1 MTKSKLKKI
10 RTQIKENAYYYF
22 WGAVTPVV
30 VAGQVYVGNG
40 YRRLSETGDAISAD
54 INLLIEVIS
63 MPTQEEFYFE
73 PDDPYGQMPIIQ

>member
-1 MTKSKLKKI
+1 MKKI

-22 WGAVTPVV
+22 WGAVTLVV

-63 MPTQEEFYFE
+63 MPTQQEFYLE
-73 PDDPYGQMPIIQ
+73 PNDPYGQMPIIQ

>member
-1 MTKSKLKKI
+1 MKKI
-10 RTQIKENAYYYF
+10 RTQIKENAYQYF
-22 WGAVTPVV
+22 WGAVTLVV

-63 MPTQEEFYFE
+63 MPTQEFYLE
-73 PDDPYGQMPIIQ
+73 PNDPYGQMPIIQ

>member
-1 MTKSKLKKI
+1 MGI

-22 WGAVTPVV
+22 WGAVTLVV

>member
-1 MTKSKLKKI
+1 MGI

-22 WGAVTPVV
+22 WGAVTLVV

-54 INLLIEVIS
+54 INLLIEMIS
-63 MPTQEEFYFE
+63 MPMEKDYYFE
-73 PDDPYGQMPIIQ
+73 PDDPYNGMPIIQ

>member
-1 MTKSKLKKI
+1 MKKI

-22 WGAVTPVV
+22 WGAVTLVV
-30 VAGQVYVGNG
+30 VSGQVYVGNG

-63 MPTQEEFYFE
+63 MPMEREFIYE
-73 PDDPYGQMPIIQ
+73 PLVPPPTSRMPIIQ

>member
-1 MTKSKLKKI
+1 MKKI

-22 WGAVTPVV
+22 WGAVTLVV

-63 MPTQEEFYFE
+63 MPTQEFYLE
-73 PDDPYGQMPIIQ
+73 PNDPYGQMPMIQ

>member
-1 MTKSKLKKI
+1 MKKI

-22 WGAVTPVV
+22 WGAVTLVV

-63 MPTQEEFYFE
+63 MPTQEFYLK
-73 PDDPYGQMPIIQ
+73 PNDPYGQMPIIQ

>member
-1 MTKSKLKKI
+1 MKKI

-22 WGAVTPVV
+22 WGAVTLVV

>member
-1 MTKSKLKKI
+1 MGI

-22 WGAVTPVV
+22 WGAVTLVV

-73 PDDPYGQMPIIQ
+73 PDDPYDQMPIIQ

>member
-1 MTKSKLKKI
+1 MGI

-22 WGAVTPVV
+22 WGAVTLVV

-73 PDDPYGQMPIIQ
+73 PNDPYGQMPIIQ

>member
-1 MTKSKLKKI
+1 MGI

-22 WGAVTPVV
+22 WGAETLVV
-30 VAGQVYVGNG
+30 VAGQIYVGNG

>member
-1 MTKSKLKKI
+1 MKKI

-22 WGAVTPVV
+22 WGAVTLVV
-30 VAGQVYVGNG
+30 VAGQIYVGNG

-63 MPTQEEFYFE
+63 MPTQQEFYFE

>member
-1 MTKSKLKKI
+1 MKKI

-22 WGAVTPVV
+22 WGAVTLVV

-63 MPTQEEFYFE
+63 MPMEKDYYFE
-73 PDDPYGQMPIIQ
+73 PDNSYKGMPIIQ

>member
-1 MTKSKLKKI
+1 MKKI

-22 WGAVTPVV
+22 WGAVTLVV

-63 MPTQEEFYFE
+63 MPIQEEFYFE

>member
-1 MTKSKLKKI
+1 MKKI

-22 WGAVTPVV
+22 WGAVTLVV

-63 MPTQEEFYFE
+63 MPAQQEFYFE

>member
-1 MTKSKLKKI
+1 MGI

-22 WGAVTPVV
+22 WGAVTLVV
-30 VAGQVYVGNG
+30 VAGQIYVGNG
-40 YRRLSETGDAISAD
+40 YRRLSETGDEISAD

>member
-1 MTKSKLKKI
+1 MKKI

-22 WGAVTPVV
+22 WGAVTLVV

-63 MPTQEEFYFE
+63 MPTQQEFYFE

>member
-1 MTKSKLKKI
+1 MGI

-22 WGAVTPVV
+22 WGAVTLVV
-30 VAGQVYVGNG
+30 VAGQIYVGNG

-63 MPTQEEFYFE
+63 MPTQQKFYLE
-73 PDDPYGQMPIIQ
+73 PKDPYGQMPIIQ

>member
-1 MTKSKLKKI
+1 MGI

-22 WGAVTPVV
+22 WGAVTLVV
-30 VAGQVYVGNG
+30 VAGQIYVGNG

-63 MPTQEEFYFE
+63 MPTPKTMPVPNYNYE
-73 PDDPYGQMPIIQ
+73 MPILQ

>member
-1 MTKSKLKKI
+1 MKKI

-22 WGAVTPVV
+22 WGAVTLVV

-63 MPTQEEFYFE
+63 MPTQEFYLE
-73 PDDPYGQMPIIQ
+73 PNDPYGQMPIIQ

>member
-1 MTKSKLKKI
+1 MKKI

-22 WGAVTPVV
+22 WGAVTLVV
-30 VAGQVYVGNG
+30 VVGQVYVGNG

-63 MPTQEEFYFE
+63 MPMEKDYYFE
-73 PDDPYGQMPIIQ
+73 PDNSYNGMPIIQ

>member
-1 MTKSKLKKI
+1 MKKI

-22 WGAVTPVV
+22 WGAVTLVV
-30 VAGQVYVGNG
+30 VAGQIYVGNG

>member
-1 MTKSKLKKI
+1 MKKI

-22 WGAVTPVV
+22 WGAVTLVV
-30 VAGQVYVGNG
+30 VAGQIYVGNG

-63 MPTQEEFYFE
+63 MPTQKEFYFE

>member
-1 MTKSKLKKI
+1 MKKI

-22 WGAVTPVV
+22 WGAVTLVV

-63 MPTQEEFYFE
+63 MPMEKDYYFE
-73 PDDPYGQMPIIQ
+73 PDNPYNRMPIIQ

>member
-1 MTKSKLKKI
+1 MGI

-22 WGAVTPVV
+22 WGAVTLVV
-30 VAGQVYVGNG
+30 VAGQIYVGNG

-63 MPTQEEFYFE
+63 MTTQEEFYFE

>member
-10 RTQIKENAYYYF
+10 RTQVKENAYYYF
-22 WGAVTPVV
+22 WGAVTLVV

-63 MPTQEEFYFE
+63 MPTQEFYLE
-73 PDDPYGQMPIIQ
+73 PNDPYGQMPIIQ

>member
-1 MTKSKLKKI
+1 MGI

-22 WGAVTPVV
+22 WGAVTLVV
-30 VAGQVYVGNG
+30 VAGQIYVGNG

-63 MPTQEEFYFE
+63 IPTQEEFYFE

>member
-1 MTKSKLKKI
+1 MKKI

-22 WGAVTPVV
+22 WGAVTLVV

-63 MPTQEEFYFE
+63 MPTQEFYLE
-73 PDDPYGQMPIIQ
+73 PNDPYGQMPIIR

>member
-1 MTKSKLKKI
+1 MGI

-22 WGAVTPVV
+22 WGAVTLVV
-30 VAGQVYVGNG
+30 VAGQIYVGNG

-63 MPTQEEFYFE
+63 MPTQEFYLE
-73 PDDPYGQMPIIQ
+73 PNDPYGQMPIIQ

>member
-1 MTKSKLKKI
+1 MKKI

-22 WGAVTPVV
+22 WGAVTLVV

-63 MPTQEEFYFE
+63 MPMEKNYYLE
-73 PDDPYGQMPIIQ
+73 PDNPYNGMPIIQ

>member
-1 MTKSKLKKI
+1 MKKI

-22 WGAVTPVV
+22 WGAVTLVV
-30 VAGQVYVGNG
+30 VAGQIYVGNG

-73 PDDPYGQMPIIQ
+73 PDDPYGQMPIIK

>member
-1 MTKSKLKKI
+1 MKKI

-22 WGAVTPVV
+22 WGAVTLVV

-63 MPTQEEFYFE
+63 MPIEKDYYFE
-73 PDDPYGQMPIIQ
+73 PDNPYNGMPIIQ